1 MKNEITKICV
11 IGAGAMGS
19 GIAALIANSGRQVV
33 LLDMA
38 APDPVNRNAILEQA
52 LTRIKNQ
59 KPPALTHSNKAQFI
73 TIGNLED
80 NLDLIKECDLVI
92 EAIIENIASKQ
103 ELYHKIIPYL
113 NTNAVLASNTSTLL
127 LSQLKT
133 KLPHNIRTRF
143 LILHFF
149 NPPRYMELL
158 ELVTDSETNIDH
170 INRTTNF
177 IHNFLGKTI
186 IKCNDTPG
194 FIANRVGCFL
204 LELVVRKAI
213 INNLNPII
221 IDKLFSSLFKLP
233 STGIFGLYD
242 LIGHDVMK
250 LISTSLLANLPENDQ
265 YQNIY
270 LPTIIIDKMAA
281 AGLIGRKTGGGFY
294 RLAVVNDKKIKEV
307 INFSDLSYAQ
317 IAEANIE
324 FSKIDELLGSND
336 VYGTFF
342 NQVLAEFYTYIIN
355 LVPTVANSIH
365 DIDLAM
371 RLGYSWKY
379 GPFELLFTQINNG
392 VDWLLRQAKSMNLAI
407 SETQINQLAAD
418 YKHKI
423 SAHTSIFHNTNTIMV
438 NESAQLIEYKHNLV
452 FSINTKMNC
461 LNNNVFNLLLA
472 AIDYAEKN
480 QQNLY
485 LFSPTAHFSAGADL
499 KFITDC
505 VKNNNQNAL
514 SEFLLLGQQ
523 TMTRLKHSTINI
535 ISCAQGAALGGGC
548 ELLLHSDMIIAHT
561 ELNAGLV
568 EVSVGLVPGWG
579 GIKEMFLRSLGNKN
593 KLINNIKNILTYNK
607 STSAEHFM
615 EDYCISNYQ
624 IIMNKHMLLDHALTV
639 KLPPKTANIESII
652 IPQIN
657 LSEELDISSYNSF
670 QKQVLSELQHIVD
683 LKVADENSLF
693 LLERNIFLKFAS
705 VNIRIP

>member
-19 GIAALIANSGRQVV
+19 GIAALIANSGLQVV

-80 NLDLIKECDLVI
+80 NLNLIKECDLVI

-158 ELVTDSETNIDH
+158 ELVTDSETNVDH

-213 INNLNPII
+213 TNNLNPVI

-250 LISTSLLANLPENDQ
+250 LISTSLLANLPETDQ

-270 LPTIIIDKMAA
+270 LPTILIDKMAA

-294 RLAVVNDKKIKEV
+294 RLAVVNDKKVKEV
-307 INFSDLSYAQ
+307 INFNDLSYAQ
-317 IAEANIE
+317 TAETSVE
-324 FSKIDELLGSND
+324 FSKIDELLSSQD
-336 VYGTFF
+336 VYGIFF
-342 NQVLAEFYTYIIN
+342 NQVLAEFYTYLIN
-355 LVPTVANSIH
+355 LTPAVINNID

-392 VDWLLRQAKSMNLAI
+392 TARGLMNLAI
-407 SETQINQLAAD
+407 SESQINQLAAN

-423 SAHTSIFHNTNTIMV
+423 STQTTIFHNTNTIMV
-438 NESAQLIEYKHNLV
+438 NESAQLIDYKHNLV

-461 LNNNVFNLLLA
+461 LNNNVFNLLLT

-548 ELLLHSDMIIAHT
+548 ELLLHSDMVIAHS

-624 IIMNKHMLLDHALTV
+624 IIMNKHLLLDHAITI
-639 KLPPKTANIESII
+639 KLPAKATSIGSII

-670 QKQVLSELQHIVD
+670 QKQVLSKLQHIVD
-683 LKVADENSLF
+683 LKITDENSLL
-693 LLERNIFLKFAS
+693 LLERNIFLEFAS
-705 VNIRIP
+705 VNMRIP